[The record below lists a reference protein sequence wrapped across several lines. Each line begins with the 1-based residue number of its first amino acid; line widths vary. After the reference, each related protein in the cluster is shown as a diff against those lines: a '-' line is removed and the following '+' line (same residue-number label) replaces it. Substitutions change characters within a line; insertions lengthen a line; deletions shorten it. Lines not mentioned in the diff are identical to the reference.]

1 MKILQVAHH
10 RNGICGIDF
19 HAVLFQDSP
28 DGKTENFLATV
39 FPEKGAVAV
48 VGLDRIEQD
57 GVAFGANSWRG
68 DRYEADLFIVKP
80 DSGEVLH
87 EAWFDPY
94 SVQK

>member
-68 DRYEADLFIVKP
+68 DRYEADLRRAIGKYNRDLNAKYESAARV
-80 DSGEVLH
+80 S
-87 EAWFDPY
+87 
-94 SVQK
+94 